1 MKIFRKVIVSD
12 NEITEGRKRRKINQK
27 YYQWQGIF
35 NVSGKTGITQYCK
48 IPHLVLKKI
57 PNIFNL
63 IQDVRCPV
71 DVLNTEKKN

>member
-12 NEITEGRKRRKINQK
+12 NQITEGRKRRKINQK
-27 YYQWQGIF
+27 HYQWQEIF

-48 IPHLVLKKI
+48 KTPLSILSIKKI

-63 IQDVRCPV
+63 IQDVRCLV
-71 DVLNTEKKN
+71 DV